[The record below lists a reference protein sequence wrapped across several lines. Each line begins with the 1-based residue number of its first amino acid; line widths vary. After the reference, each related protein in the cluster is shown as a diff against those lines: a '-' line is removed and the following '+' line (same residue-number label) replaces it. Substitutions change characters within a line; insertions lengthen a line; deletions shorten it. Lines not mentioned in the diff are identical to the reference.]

1 MSISPSPALSR
12 TDEGSVPVEGFRNV
26 AIIAHV
32 DHGETTLV
40 DALLG
45 QAGAMSAHHKPD
57 ESDAADG
64 HATRVMDSMDQERER
79 GITIL
84 AKNTAVRWPLS
95 AEHGGGKAGEVKLN
109 IVDTP
114 GHADFGG
121 EVERALT
128 MVDGVLLL
136 VDSSEGP
143 LPQTRFV
150 LRKAL
155 ELDLPAVVVV
165 NKVDRPDARVAEVV
179 SEVEELFLDL
189 EAEMHHLEFPIVYT
203 NAKAG
208 TASLDPTTQEDSL
221 EPLVRTLVDHL
232 PPPSHDPDAPL
243 RAWVTNLDSN
253 PFVGRLALCRV
264 VSGTIKKNQP
274 VAWCKAD
281 GTIVSA
287 RTGSVF
293 VTENHERVEV
303 DSAGPG
309 ELVAV
314 SGIEN
319 INLGETIADP
329 DDPRPLPVITVDEPS
344 LSMTIGINTSPMAG
358 KEGSKLTAR
367 LVKNRLDTELLGNV
381 SLRVLPTEA
390 PNAWEVQARG
400 ELQLAV
406 LIEAMRREGFELTVG
421 KPQVLIKEIDGVR
434 QEPFERLTVDVP
446 EEFSGT
452 VTQLLSERRGRMN
465 EVSHGD
471 SGWVRQEWIVP
482 ARGLIGFRTKFLT
495 ETRGTGVL
503 NHVFEGYEKWAGK
516 IRSRGTGSIVADRR
530 GPTTM
535 NAIVAIQ
542 ERSALIVPPGVEVYE
557 GMVVGENS
565 RPDDMDVNIC
575 KEKKQTN
582 MRASGS
588 DNTEKVTPPMPMG
601 LDRALEFIATD
612 ECVEVTPE
620 SIRLRKV
627 ELDPNIR
634 ARAAKKAK
642 ADA

>member
-1 MSISPSPALSR
+1 M
-12 TDEGSVPVEGFRNV
+12 
-26 AIIAHV
+26 
-32 DHGETTLV
+32 
-40 DALLG
+40 
-45 QAGAMSAHHKPD
+45 
-57 ESDAADG
+57 
-64 HATRVMDSMDQERER
+64 
-79 GITIL
+79 
-84 AKNTAVRWPLS
+84 
-95 AEHGGGKAGEVKLN
+95 
-109 IVDTP
+109 
-114 GHADFGG
+114 
-121 EVERALT
+121 
-128 MVDGVLLL
+128 
-136 VDSSEGP
+136 
-143 LPQTRFV
+143 
-150 LRKAL
+150 
-155 ELDLPAVVVV
+155 
-165 NKVDRPDARVAEVV
+165 AEVV

-189 EAEMHHLEFPIVYT
+189 EAEMHQLEFPIVYT

-208 TASLDPTTQEDSL
+208 TASLDPNTQEANL
-221 EPLVRTLVDHL
+221 EPLVRTLVEHL
-232 PPPSHDPDAPL
+232 PPPSHDPEAPL

-293 VTENHERVEV
+293 VTENHERIEV

-319 INLGETIADP
+319 INLGETLADP
-329 DDPRPLPVITVDEPS
+329 EDPRPLPVITVDEPS

-421 KPQVLIKEIDGVR
+421 KPQVLVKEIDGVR

-495 ETRGTGVL
+495 ETRGTGIL
-503 NHVFEGYEKWAGK
+503 NHVFEGYEKWAGG
-516 IRSRGTGSIVADRR
+516 IRARATGSIVADRR
-530 GPTTM
+530 GPTTA
-535 NAIVAIQ
+535 NAIISIQ
-542 ERSALIVPPGVEVYE
+542 ERSSLMVGPGVEVYE

-588 DNTEKVTPPMPMG
+588 DNTEKITPPMPMG

-627 ELDPNIR
+627 ELDPTVR